1 MFQCST
7 SSHSRLPEPLKSQA
21 ALRCVLCVNMLIEKC
36 VLRQLTCNV
45 TLAHIYLPGEGIRED
60 DRMRQH
66 GRKTHREGGRDRG
79 WWREQTLKKRETQ
92 SERERGTSRGRGR
105 CQEAVVREGEWW
117 RLMGSGS
124 LGTKQSAKW
133 ECKEEKWQGPDVVLS
148 KLLHYCKQKEH
159 RGRGERLPCHRLWSL
174 NI

>member
-7 SSHSRLPEPLKSQA
+7 SSHARLPEPLKSQA
-21 ALRCVLCVNMLIEKC
+21 ALRYVLCVNMLIEKC

-60 DRMRQH
+60 DRMRQ
-66 GRKTHREGGRDRG
+66 RRRRETQRVMERADV
-79 WWREQTLKKRETQ
+79 EKRETQ
-92 SERERGTSRGRGR
+92 SESERERGTSRGWGR

-133 ECKEEKWQGPDVVLS
+133 ECKEEKWQGPDVILS